1 MIARL
6 GKYPNQVLKIAATH
20 LKWWPVLDSWQCI
33 FYGQFW
39 VKKMK
44 YMVFYFLYFVWY
56 FITNS
61 QKKYLME
68 TCHIFETFTDFY

>member
-39 VKKMK
+39 IKKMK
-44 YMVFYFLYFVWY
+44 YMVFYILFRTLLQIV
-56 FITNS
+56 
-61 QKKYLME
+61 KKKISDGNISHLW
-68 TCHIFETFTDFY
+68 DFH